1 MIFFVKDYPCLILRH
16 KNKRYMIISD
26 LHLGISLE
34 LEKKGFFL
42 PSQAE
47 NLANKLNRLKKI
59 TRAKEIIILG
69 DLKHNI
75 PLALKY
81 EKTEINKF
89 LSKIKFEKIILLKGN
104 HDGRIENII
113 RSEKDI
119 IIPKEKFFVI
129 GKYVLTHG
137 HIKLNKKLLEKNII
151 IGHIHPFIKMR
162 DKFSFY
168 YEPVW
173 LVYKDEKREIIIMPA
188 FNDLCG
194 ATIANEQ
201 ELIGPIAKNLDKK
214 KINVYLL
221 DGTLLDNLDA
231 LWLGE

>member
-1 MIFFVKDYPCLILRH
+1 MV
-16 KNKRYMIISD
+16 ISD
-26 LHLGISLE
+26 IHLGISIE

-59 TRAKEIIILG
+59 TKARDIIILG

-81 EKTEINKF
+81 EKKEINKF
-89 LSKIKFEKIILLKGN
+89 ISKINFEKIILLKGN

-113 RSEKDI
+113 KSEKEI
-119 IIPKEKFFVI
+119 IIPEGKFFTV
-129 GKYVLTHG
+129 GKYVLAHG
-137 HIKLNKKLLEKNII
+137 HKKLNKKLSKKNII
-151 IGHIHPFIKMR
+151 IGHVHPFIKLT
-162 DKFSFY
+162 DNFSSY

-173 LVYKDEKREIIIMPA
+173 LIYKDEKREIIIMPA

-194 ATIANEQ
+194 ATIVNEQ
-201 ELIGPIAKNLDKK
+201 DLIGPIAKKLDKR

-221 DGTLLDNLDA
+221 DGTLLDSLDA